1 MKCTNCKKNE
11 ATVFYREVVNGKETK
26 YALCPD
32 CAAELEKK
40 NVSLFNMLEM
50 PDMSNMFNFD
60 IPDIFGGGLLGS
72 LFSDALPEK
81 TKHSAKKCTL
91 CGATFDELCSE
102 GKAGC
107 PVCYSVFREELAPT
121 LGRLHGS
128 ATHRGRA
135 PSKQRAKK
143 MRENELACLEKQ
155 LKKAVS
161 EEKYEDAAV
170 LRDKIRDLR
179 AQ

>member
-1 MKCTNCKKNE
+1 M
-11 ATVFYREVVNGKETK
+11 VNGKETK

-40 NVSLFNMLEM
+40 NGSLFNMLEM

-91 CGATFDELCSE
+91 CGSTFDELCSE